1 LAQKECV
8 QNILGNLEESYR
20 NEKGQFTKGKR
31 PKWLCEKL
39 SKALKGRILSEETKD
54 KIRKKMIGRKVRE
67 ETRNKLREKSKGK
80 RPLWVCKR
88 ISEGSKGKKKSAE
101 FKEKCRLRMIGN
113 QINKGR
119 KYKNRKGVPSS
130 EEKKRKLSK
139 FNKGRYVGDK
149 NHFWKG
155 GITPLIKVTRTCFKY
170 RQWRS
175 DVFTRDDFT
184 CQECGVRGA
193 YLEAHHIKTFSKIIK
208 DNKIKTIEQA
218 LCCEELWNI
227 NNGTTLCKDCHKQII
242 KL

>member
-1 LAQKECV
+1 MHNIPHTKETKIKIS
-8 QNILGNLEESYR
+8 QRRLQRRERLGYINSPETR
-20 NEKGQFTKGKR
+20 VKMRRKHRKIKDT
-31 PKWLCEKL
+31 
-39 SKALKGRILSEETKD
+39 SKMNKD
-54 KIRKKMIGRKVRE
+54 KIGK
-67 ETRNKLREKSKGK
+67 K
-80 RPLWVCKR
+80 RPPFSKEWRKQISDSLLGRTGENSRNWQGGKTSLQR
-88 ISEGSKGKKKSAE
+88 IVRG
-101 FKEKCRLRMIGN
+101 
-113 QINKGR
+113 
-119 KYKNRKGVPSS
+119 
-130 EEKKRKLSK
+130 
-139 FNKGRYVGDK
+139 
-149 NHFWKG
+149 
-155 GITPLIKVTRTCFKY
+155 CFKY